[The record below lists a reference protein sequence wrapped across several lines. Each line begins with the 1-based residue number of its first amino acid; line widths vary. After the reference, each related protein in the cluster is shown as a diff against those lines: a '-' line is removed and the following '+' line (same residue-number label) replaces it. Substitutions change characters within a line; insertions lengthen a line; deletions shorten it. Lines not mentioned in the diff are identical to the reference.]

1 MPRKK
6 STPDFLLIILT
17 FSLLAIGLIMVYSA
31 SAIWAEYKF
40 HDSFFF
46 AKRQL
51 LFASAGVIAMFFIM
65 NIDYWTWR
73 DWSKVLI
80 IVCFLLLV
88 LVLIPGVG
96 MVRNGSR
103 SWIGVGAFSIQ
114 PSEFMKLAMI
124 AFLAKYL
131 SENQKNI
138 TSFKRG
144 LLPALALVFFAFG
157 MIMLQP
163 DLGTGTV
170 MVGTCIAM
178 IFVAGARISHF
189 IGLGILGLAGFA
201 ALVLSAP
208 YRIKRITSFLNP
220 WEDPLGSGFQ
230 IIQSLY
236 AIGPGGLF
244 GLGLGQSRQKFFY
257 LPEPQTDFIFA
268 ILAEELGFIGGSLV
282 LLLFSLLLWRGVR
295 IALGAP
301 DLYGSFL
308 AIGIISMVAIQVMIN
323 IGVVTGLMPVTG
335 ITLPFLSYGGSS
347 LTLMLM
353 AIGVLLNISKHAKY

>member
-1 MPRKK
+1 LPRKK

-88 LVLIPGVG
+88 LVLIPGIG

-144 LLPALALVFFAFG
+144 LLPALTLVFLAFG

-323 IGVVTGLMPVTG
+323 IGVVTGLVPVTG